1 MHFGFTSTTLRQIK
15 SLEKIVEIAKKTG
28 AECIEWGGDIHV
40 TDVNSAKKAKKL
52 CDNAG
57 IRICSYGSY
66 YRVGSHDTAEW
77 KKICEIASAM
87 DAKTVRVWLGKAD
100 SEKTNEAD
108 YKKLVDDAKSMC
120 DVAVQYGLDVCPECH
135 GNTYNNDT
143 DAFLKIREDIGC
155 NNFTTY
161 FQSLYRRKEYDLD
174 RIERT
179 LPYIGCVHVSYF
191 EQFREQF
198 PKLNLFYMDSLIKKL
213 SDCGYDGDVLVEFV
227 FFSYRYGV
235 PSALRKELET
245 IRKTY
250 DVKHSDG

>member
-15 SLEKIVEIAKKTG
+15 DIGKIVDIAKRTG

-40 TDVNSAKKAKKL
+40 TDIGTAKKAKEL

-66 YRVGSHDTAEW
+66 YRVGSSDASEW
-77 KKICEIASAM
+77 KKICEIANAM
-87 DAKTVRVWLGKAD
+87 NAKTVRVWLGNAD
-100 SEKTNEAD
+100 SEKTDDKTYAG
-108 YKKLVDDAKSMC
+108 LVADAKSMC
-120 DVAVQYGLDVCPECH
+120 AVAAEYGLDVCPECH
-135 GNTYNNDT
+135 GNTYNNNT
-143 DAFLKIREDIGC
+143 DAFLKIREDVGC
-155 NNFTTY
+155 DNFTTY

-198 PKLNLFYMDSLIKKL
+198 PKRNPHYMDSLLKKL
-213 SDCGYDGDVLVEFV
+213 EECGYEGDVLVEFV
-227 FFSYRYGV
+227 FYSYSHGM
-235 PSALRKELET
+235 PCALKKELEKL
-245 IRKTY
+245 KTLILNCIER
-250 DVKHSDG
+250 